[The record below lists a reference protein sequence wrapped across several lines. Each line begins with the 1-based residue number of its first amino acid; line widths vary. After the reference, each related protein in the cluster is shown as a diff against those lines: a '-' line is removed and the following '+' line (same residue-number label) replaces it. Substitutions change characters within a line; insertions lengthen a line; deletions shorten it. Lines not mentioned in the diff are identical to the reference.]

1 METSYKTIPHF
12 HLGSV
17 CVCHGTHAVPGTLPR
32 NVPKRERRHVTPNV
46 SSRNILHHLNMCI
59 LHLTPS
65 KNGGISSGNK
75 KTLGSRFTN
84 YLPSSRLQQQ
94 TPTCRSHH
102 LNRQTAQCALIL
114 QTCPRIK
121 ASRSTTWCPTSTSKT
136 ETLILSKRTVNS
148 SRLSHPQH
156 RTTLC

>member
-1 METSYKTIPHF
+1 MCVSWDTCCSGDLAKKCPQKRTETCYP
-12 HLGSV
+12 
-17 CVCHGTHAVPGTLPR
+17 
-32 NVPKRERRHVTPNV
+32 EYV
-46 SSRNILHHLNMCI
+46 SSRNILHHLNVCI

-94 TPTCRSHH
+94 NPTSRSHH

-121 ASRSTTWCPTSTSKT
+121 ASRSNNLVPNKHIQNRNPNPVKKNRELLTPLPSTTPHNVM
-136 ETLILSKRTVNS
+136 LI
-148 SRLSHPQH
+148 PD
-156 RTTLC
+156 